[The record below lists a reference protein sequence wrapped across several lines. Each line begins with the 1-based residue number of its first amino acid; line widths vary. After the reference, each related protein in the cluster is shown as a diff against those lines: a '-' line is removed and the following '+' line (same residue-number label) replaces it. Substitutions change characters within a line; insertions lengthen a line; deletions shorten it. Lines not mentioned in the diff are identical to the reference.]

1 MLRRVRVSVR
11 IAGLRY
17 LGPAT
22 PATLQLRFHY
32 LIKGG
37 VSVNAPM

>member
-1 MLRRVRVSVR
+1 MFRRVRGSVR

-22 PATLQLRFHY
+22 PATLQLRWQSLLHC
-32 LIKGG
+32 LIKEG
-37 VSVNAPM
+37 

>member
-1 MLRRVRVSVR
+1 MFRRVRYPVR
-11 IAGLRY
+11 AAGLRY

-32 LIKGG
+32 LIKR
-37 VSVNAPM
+37 V